1 MTGNEGES
9 LGDDGY
15 SRTIDKLRELGI
27 ADLVPLP
34 QLVVVG
40 DQSSGKSSVL
50 ESVTGFAFP
59 RYPELCTRYATQIT
73 CRRDD
78 TESVH
83 VMIIPSQESNDDRK
97 ERLRAF
103 VYSVQKNDMALADVF
118 AKVRRDNHR
127 VIWEN
132 RTNNFSRRI
141 RPWGFAASKTE
152 VPRAQHSPRTS

>member
-1 MTGNEGES
+1 MGGKSHNDGDPAHES
-9 LGDDGY
+9 LGDDAF

-59 RYPELCTRYATQIT
+59 RAPELCTRYATQIT

-78 TESVH
+78 FESVQ
-83 VMIIPSQESNDDRK
+83 VSIIPSQDSKENRK
-97 ERLRAF
+97 ERLKKF
-103 VYSVQKNDMALADVF
+103 VFAVEKNDLALADIF
-118 AKVRRDNHR
+118 MKVN
-127 VIWEN
+127 
-132 RTNNFSRRI
+132 RI
-141 RPWGFAASKTE
+141 RTGGYRFNADKYNP
-152 VPRAQHSPRTS
+152 P